1 MMKNIIYVLSL
12 FLQIIILV
20 FISEVIL
27 KNMCFIIRNSDIKN
41 SVDIT
46 FWIINI
52 LLSITFLFYNKKVI
66 EIIKM
71 NKYNIWISVIFICI
85 FLLFQY
91 IAYENNILTGAC
103 MIIR

>member
-1 MMKNIIYVLSL
+1 MIKHIMYVLSL

-27 KNMCFIIRNSDIKN
+27 KSMCLIIRNSNIKN

-52 LLSITFLFYNKKVI
+52 LIVIGCLFINKY
-66 EIIKM
+66 IIKRIKI
-71 NKYNIWISVIFICI
+71 NKNCTWLLGIFICI

-91 IAYENNILTGAC
+91 IAYENNILIGAC
-103 MIIR
+103 MIIK